1 MSVQGKGR
9 RGGNNRA
16 VTILSAQ
23 CHRILLVLV
32 LLCDVLSTAGLVV
45 VGNAGRWGSLSW
57 RCITDW
63 RHHAFDL
70 CALLL
75 FRLLV
80 VVIIRVP
87 ISRLLSADDEEA
99 GEGEAPE
106 EGPETTEAQQ
116 EDYTALPTEDT
127 PEPVDRFSAVRRQSV
142 MRQRDE
148 RLKTVTL
155 FATFV
160 LFTVCNAVVALKCLF
175 FEFSHPPLQQVLMA
189 ITVLWVNLEVF
200 SLDAY
205 LCDIIGGADVLKPHL
220 HPHPLRFNHC
230 VQATKCDVCNQRII
244 KEDFECVACDFDCC
258 LNCYR
263 NKAMVSTE
271 NDLTRGDRGVD
282 TDKQQL
288 SPFVYIWRSLGF
300 LIPYWRIV
308 AVSVVCLIINQLI
321 RVSLPNYQGKVL
333 DSIVNRNSS
342 NFWYNIQW
350 YCALSAITL
359 VLGSA
364 RSFCSM
370 LVTRNLTMGM
380 RERLFAKLIYRD
392 ISFYDGATVGS
403 LTARMT
409 NDVQATIQPVQ
420 TLMSSVLSN
429 VITLIG
435 AIAMCMLVSWRLA
448 MITLTVVGPIVF
460 ITGTYARWSARI
472 NRGVWDALAQAN
484 STATEA
490 FSNIRTIRAFSTEEY
505 EKKKFASSM
514 NEALSK
520 TLRDAVAFSG
530 TFLATNLMD
539 LGSSAVLL
547 GFGGYMIMTE
557 PDELT
562 VGQLVTFQLYSGMM
576 NSAYQGL
583 NGVLNQ
589 FTKSAGAAERVLT
602 MLEVEPHIVPDKG
615 IELPT
620 LQGTMELRNVRF
632 HYQMRPDRVV
642 LNNLSVRFPHNSV
655 TAIVGRSGGGKS
667 TLMHLLL
674 RMYDPQEG
682 SVFVDGHDIRDLSL
696 TWLHH
701 HCAVVAQD
709 TQLFNCSIE
718 ENISYG
724 LDNISHDDVVAAAK
738 AANAHDFI
746 VGFPENYATF
756 VGERGVRLSGGQRQR
771 IAIARAL
778 LRKPRVLLLDEAT
791 SALDAESEALVQRA
805 LDQLIANL
813 QQSCTIVVIAHRLS
827 TIVNANNIIVLD
839 AGNAVEQG
847 THGELLQQRGAYWQL
862 VNRQLQS
869 GRTTIDFDEA
879 DGVEST
885 SDIALSRAE
894 RARSRG
900 GRAGGDG
907 GSRHREGRDGDS
919 SN

>member
-1 MSVQGKGR
+1 MSAERGGR
-9 RGGNNRA
+9 RGGTNRT

-23 CHRILLVLV
+23 CHRLMLILVFLFDIV
-32 LLCDVLSTAGLVV
+32 STIGLVV
-45 VGNAGRWGSLSW
+45 VNNMGHWDTLSW
-57 RCITDW
+57 RSITDW
-63 RHHAFDL
+63 RHHALDL

-75 FRLLV
+75 LRLVIVAVISVPIARLLTA
-80 VVIIRVP
+80 
-87 ISRLLSADDEEA
+87 S
-99 GEGEAPE
+99 EGEEVE
-106 EGPETTEAQQ
+106 EGPTPTPPPPQQ
-116 EDYTALPTEDT
+116 QGDYAAVPAEDPTES
-127 PEPVDRFSAVRRQSV
+127 EDRFAAVRRQSV
-142 MRQRDE
+142 IRQRNK
-148 RLKTVTL
+148 RIKTVAL
-155 FATFV
+155 FSTFV

-175 FEFSHPPLQQVLMA
+175 FEFTHPPLQQVLMA
-189 ITVLWVNLEVF
+189 ISVLWVNLEVF
-200 SLDAY
+200 SLDSY
-205 LCDIIGGADVLKPHL
+205 LDDMIGGADVLKPHL

-244 KEDFECVACDFDCC
+244 KEDFECGMCDFDCC
-258 LNCYR
+258 LSCYR
-263 NKAMVSTE
+263 NKAMVSAE
-271 NDLTRGDRGVD
+271 NDLTRGDRGVA
-282 TDKQQL
+282 TEAKPL
-288 SPFVYIWRSLGF
+288 SPFVYILRSLGF
-300 LIPYWRIV
+300 LLPYWRIV
-308 AVSVVCLIINQLI
+308 AVSIGCLIVNQLI

-333 DSIVNRNSS
+333 DSIVNKNSG
-342 NFWYNIQW
+342 NFWYNIQC

-380 RERLFAKLIYRD
+380 REHLFAKLVYRD
-392 ISFYDGATVGS
+392 ISFYDGTTVGS

-420 TLMSSVLSN
+420 TLMNSVLSN

-435 AIAMCMLVSWRLA
+435 AISMCMLVSWRLA
-448 MITLTVVGPIVF
+448 MITLTVVGPILF

-505 EKKKFASSM
+505 EKKKFAASM
-514 NEALSK
+514 EEALSK
-520 TLRDAVAFSG
+520 TLRDAIAFSG

-547 GFGGYMIMTE
+547 GFGGYMIMTR
-557 PDELT
+557 PDDLT

-583 NGVLNQ
+583 NGVLTQ
-589 FTKSAGAAERVLT
+589 FTKSAGAAERILT
-602 MLEVEPHIVPDKG
+602 MLEVEPHIVPNVG
-615 IELPT
+615 IELPR
-620 LQGTMELRNVRF
+620 LEGTMELRSVRF
-632 HYQMRPDRVV
+632 HYQMRPDRIV

-682 SVFVDGHDIRDLSL
+682 SVIVDGHDIRDLSL

-701 HCAVVAQD
+701 QCAVVAQD

-718 ENISYG
+718 DNIGYG
-724 LDNISHDDVVAAAK
+724 LTDVTHDDVVAAAK

-746 VGFPENYATF
+746 TSFPEDYSTF

-805 LDQLIANL
+805 LDRLIANL
-813 QQSCTIVVIAHRLS
+813 QQSCTIIVIAHRLS
-827 TIVNANNIIVLD
+827 TIVNANNIVVID
-839 AGNAVEQG
+839 AGTAAEQG
-847 THGELLQQRGAYWQL
+847 THDELLQQRGAYWQL

-869 GRTTIDFDEA
+869 GRTIIDFDET
-879 DGVEST
+879 DGVAST
-885 SDIALSRAE
+885 SDIAPSKSE
-894 RARSRG
+894 REDRRG
-900 GRAGGDG
+900 GGRGCG
-907 GSRHREGRDGDS
+907 RGRDGDAAH
-919 SN
+919 

>member
-1 MSVQGKGR
+1 MSADRGGR
-9 RGGNNRA
+9 RGGNNRT
-16 VTILSAQ
+16 VTVLSAR
-23 CHRILLVLV
+23 CHRLLLAFVFLF
-32 LLCDVLSTAGLVV
+32 DVLSTIGALVV
-45 VGNAGRWGSLSW
+45 SNVGRWDALDWHSL
-57 RCITDW
+57 IDW
-63 RHHAFDL
+63 RHNALDL

-75 FRLLV
+75 LRLTA

-87 ISRLLSADDEEA
+87 IARLLTADDEVTDEGA
-99 GEGEAPE
+99 AASGEDAAPQH
-106 EGPETTEAQQ
+106 G
-116 EDYTALPTEDT
+116 DYAPLPTEDASDA
-127 PEPVDRFSAVRRQSV
+127 EDRFAAVRRQSV
-142 MRQRDE
+142 LRQRNK
-148 RLKTVTL
+148 RIKTVTL
-155 FATFV
+155 FTTFV
-160 LFTVCNAVVALKCLF
+160 LFTLCNAAVALKCLF
-175 FEFSHPPLQQVLMA
+175 FEFSLPPLQPVLMA

-200 SLDAY
+200 SLDSY
-205 LCDIIGGADVLKPHL
+205 LGDMIGSADVLKPHL

-230 VQATKCDVCNQRII
+230 VQATKCDLCNQRII
-244 KEDFECVACDFDCC
+244 KEDFECGSCDFDCC

-263 NKAMVSTE
+263 HKAMVSAE
-271 NDLTRGDRGVD
+271 NDLTRGDRGIATD
-282 TDKQQL
+282 TQQL
-288 SPFVYIWRSLGF
+288 SPFVYIWRSLSF

-308 AVSVVCLIINQLI
+308 AVSIGCLVVNQLI

-333 DSIVNRNSS
+333 DSIVNKNSG
-342 NFWYNIQW
+342 NFWYYIQC

-364 RSFCSM
+364 RSFCSI

-380 RERLFAKLIYRD
+380 RAHLFAKLIYRD
-392 ISFYDGATVGS
+392 ISFFDGTTVGS

-420 TLMSSVLSN
+420 TLMNSVLSN

-435 AIAMCMLVSWRLA
+435 AIAMCMMVSWRLA

-505 EKKKFASSM
+505 EKQKFESSM
-514 NEALSK
+514 DDALSR
-520 TLRDAVAFSG
+520 TLRDAIAFSG
-530 TFLATNLMD
+530 TSLATSLMD

-547 GFGGYMIMTE
+547 GFGGYMIMTR
-557 PDELT
+557 PNELT

-602 MLEVEPHIVPDKG
+602 MLDGEPHIVPNQG
-615 IELPT
+615 VELPV
-620 LQGTMELRNVRF
+620 LEGTMELHGVRF

-642 LNNLSVRFPHNSV
+642 LNNLSVRFPRNTV

-682 SVFVDGHDIRDLSL
+682 SVTIDGHDIRDVSL

-701 HCAVVAQD
+701 QCAVVAQD

-724 LDNISHDDVVAAAK
+724 LTNVSHEDVVAAAK

-746 VGFPENYATF
+746 VSFPEDYGTF

-778 LRKPRVLLLDEAT
+778 LRKPRLLLLDEAT
-791 SALDAESEALVQRA
+791 SALDSESESLVQRA
-805 LDQLIANL
+805 LDRLIANL
-813 QQSCTIVVIAHRLS
+813 QQSCTIIVIAHRLS
-827 TIVNANNIIVLD
+827 TIANANNIVVID
-839 AGNAVEQG
+839 AGAAVEQG
-847 THGELLQQRGAYWQL
+847 THDELLQRRGAYWQL
-862 VNRQLQS
+862 VIRQLQS
-869 GRTTIDFDEA
+869 GHTVLDFDEA
-879 DGVEST
+879 DGV
-885 SDIALSRAE
+885 
-894 RARSRG
+894 
-900 GRAGGDG
+900 
-907 GSRHREGRDGDS
+907 DS
-919 SN
+919 SNLPPSDGGREQRREDGSLDSGR